1 MGVISLATSTTKR
14 HSSIPTVFLPVTPM
28 TIADASK
35 PRAHVSKKRLW
46 WDETAMAAGSAVL
59 PPPASKPRAP
69 RSAATDALPLEVLA
83 VVLSFLDGH
92 SLLRSSAV
100 CRAWARVSHHRET
113 WRNICLHAWPT
124 LRMQV
129 LPQLPGAPDY
139 DVRLWYSYFVDATAA
154 ISHRKVPIGQLIRL
168 YGGSWR
174 RCFVERHASNQRAEI
189 RVTIPDFPRATEG
202 KVVSDT
208 FSIGEHRF
216 CLWIFPSG
224 NPHEPL
230 YKDKVL
236 SVYLVLTDLDRRPS
250 DWITSAVFSL
260 SVVNHLD
267 AARRIE
273 WHSCLAD
280 NKFDSNVTNWGVH
293 SLGSLKTLHNPAN
306 GFLVND
312 SLTVSASV
320 RLMSITFRLIME
332 RDLKAH
338 HHLGLADL
346 ANVDTVV
353 MPFCASLEDLLQR
366 LRRDYDMDTTQVRVW
381 CFNQPVVSGQ
391 ALRPRKLLTGDKI
404 DKTLPMFGNLL
415 CDGVDIDAYSF
426 CQLYIER
433 LDVDDA
439 PLDIVAPNP
448 LGSPDDVTMEDVS
461 VSASEAISEVQ
472 ESYVFVKYL
481 DPTSRS
487 LNYLARCRFS
497 SKSIST
503 GALYQV
509 ISQQL
514 RCEVSDFMLFK
525 EEIAPTLV
533 SGPLVWSDQTQEDTL
548 QLQPTDIIIA
558 VSVDL
563 VAKGTFEHVMTSL
576 LSSHYSVAGQLA
588 NREFT
593 DVTLEHIESM
603 AERLDIPKFRVRSAF
618 RKCREDGRQ
627 TLRYIMEGRHL
638 GFICDCCG
646 ETDFKGPRF
655 NCTICN
661 DYDLCQSC
669 HDQSHQVT
677 HRYANVDGKWQRIY
691 NFQDHKSTHLMKR
704 LLPVFYKPPTVQP
717 LIAPPPAW

>member
-1 MGVISLATSTTKR
+1 
-14 HSSIPTVFLPVTPM
+14 M
-28 TIADASK
+28 TIADESK

-46 WDETAMAAGSAVL
+46 WDETAMAVGSAIL

-69 RSAATDALPLEVLA
+69 RGAATDALPLEVLA
-83 VVLSFLDGH
+83 VVLSYLDGH

-100 CRAWARVSHHRET
+100 CRAWARVSHDRDT
-113 WRNICLHAWPT
+113 WRNICLHSWPT
-124 LRMQV
+124 LRTQV

-139 DVRLWYSYFVDATAA
+139 D
-154 ISHRKVPIGQLIRL
+154 IIRL

-189 RVTIPDFPRATEG
+189 RVAIPNFPRATDG
-202 KVVSDT
+202 KVVSET
-208 FSIGEHRF
+208 FSIGDHRF

-250 DWITSAVFSL
+250 DWVTSAVFSL
-260 SVVNHLD
+260 SVVNHID
-267 AARRIE
+267 STRRIE

-312 SLTVSASV
+312 TLTVSASV

-332 RDLKAH
+332 QDLKAH

-346 ANVDTVV
+346 ANVHTIT

-366 LRRDYDMDTTQVRVW
+366 LRREYHMDTAHVRVW

-404 DKTLPMFGNLL
+404 DKTMPMFGNLL

-433 LDVDDA
+433 LDMDDS
-439 PLDIVAPNP
+439 PLDIAGPSS
-448 LGSPDDVTMEDVS
+448 LGSPDDVSMEDETDS
-461 VSASEAISEVQ
+461 HDADRTEAPPNYI
-472 ESYVFVKYL
+472 FVKYL
-481 DPTSRS
+481 DP
-487 LNYLARCRFS
+487 N
-497 SKSIST
+497 SKSLQYLGRFRFNPSLINSA
-503 GALYQV
+503 ALYQA

-514 RCEVSDFMLFK
+514 RCDVSELMLFK
-525 EEIAPTLV
+525 EEIAPTLI
-533 SGPLVWSDQTQEDTL
+533 SGPLIWSDETPSDTSLL
-548 QLQPTDIIIA
+548 QSTDIVIA
-558 VSVDL
+558 VGVNM
-563 VAKGTFEHVMTSL
+563 VVNGTFEHVMKSL
-576 LSSHYSVAGQLA
+576 LWSHYKVAAELA

-603 AERLDIPKFRVRSAF
+603 AERLDIPKFRVEVDS
-618 RKCREDGRQ
+618 CTSYRQ
-627 TLRYIMEGRHL
+627 
-638 GFICDCCG
+638 
-646 ETDFKGPRF
+646 
-655 NCTICN
+655 
-661 DYDLCQSC
+661 
-669 HDQSHQVT
+669 
-677 HRYANVDGKWQRIY
+677 
-691 NFQDHKSTHLMKR
+691 
-704 LLPVFYKPPTVQP
+704 
-717 LIAPPPAW
+717 